1 MTGPHFPRAFVPSSP
16 RRAFPRYKRFI
27 NLFSIPLKS
36 EPWGDTLNIKEKILA
51 LKEEEG
57 IAILAHNYQPPGI
70 QDVADFLGDSLDLC
84 YRAQELD
91 NETILFAGVRFMA
104 ESALIL
110 NPDKTVLIP
119 NPDAF
124 CPMAAMLSPADI
136 RAKKEEYPDAP
147 VVLYGNT
154 NAASKA
160 HADVICTSANALR
173 IVESLDADPVL
184 FGPDRNLRHWVAT
197 HTDKEL
203 VPLPDDGYCYV
214 HNTRITEADI
224 RSLMQAHPD
233 ASDISVA
240 QALEDEQ
247 PHLMP
252 MPAPFDGYIERPVRI
267 SSTALTS
274 IIRPRTLSIWKRKS
288 TWTSWRRSC
297 SSASIIW
304 GLDTTA
310 LAIATR
316 CCCPPDNCRGKC
328 FLRCVIFIL
337 SIDSSTRFF
346 FSDELTF

>member
-1 MTGPHFPRAFVPSSP
+1 MACCPLQKV
-16 RRAFPRYKRFI
+16 YK
-27 NLFSIPLKS
+27 PLSDTIRS

-173 IVESLDADPVL
+173 IVESLDADTVL

-233 ASDISVA
+233 AMV
-240 QALEDEQ
+240 LVHPECT
-247 PHLMP
+247 
-252 MPAPFDGYIERPVRI
+252 PAVQDMADHVL
-267 SSTALTS
+267 STN
-274 IIRPRTLSIWKRKS
+274 
-288 TWTSWRRSC
+288 
-297 SSASIIW
+297 
-304 GLDTTA
+304 GM
-310 LAIATR
+310 LAIARKSEATEYIIGTEKELCYRLRKELPAKTFYEIPTAVCDDMKKVTLELVYDAMRTR
-316 CCCPPDNCRGKC
+316 SSQMDLPHDVMVRARAPLERM
-328 FLRCVIFIL
+328 LEL
-337 SIDSSTRFF
+337 SRD
-346 FSDELTF
+346 